1 MKVKRMLP
9 TIAALVALGL
19 TPALPVRAESLPADG
34 EQQTQNPP
42 ESVQLGADEG
52 ASAADS
58 DSASVQALTPPAGD
72 DTGISAYPR
81 ETPGYES
88 GQTRLF
94 GTGGGQ

>member
-1 MKVKRMLP
+1 MKRMLP

-19 TPALPVRAESLPADG
+19 TPALPARAESLPADG
-34 EQQTQNPP
+34 EQQTRNPSR
-42 ESVQLGADEG
+42 SVQFGADES

-58 DSASVQALTPPAGD
+58 DSAPVQALTPPASD

-94 GTGGGQ
+94 GSSGGH